1 MYLDSRIDAFVESI
15 PLLLDLSEE
24 DFIIYINTIIATKRE
39 KDKNIN
45 QESNRWWQEIH
56 QHTYRFKKENLEI
69 EVLEKL
75 TKGELISFFNEYFS
89 KAGHKRRKFSCQLFG
104 GTANLSEFKP
114 SDNQILITDQVQ
126 FKRRSVLYQLP

>member
-1 MYLDSRIDAFVESI
+1 VQGLRFLIQSGVKDPMYLDSRIDAFVESI

-56 QHTYRFKKENLEI
+56 QHTYRFKKKKI
-69 EVLEKL
+69 
-75 TKGELISFFNEYFS
+75 
-89 KAGHKRRKFSCQLFG
+89 
-104 GTANLSEFKP
+104 
-114 SDNQILITDQVQ
+114 
-126 FKRRSVLYQLP
+126 